1 MKKVYVSGLYRQE
14 ILDKHVL
21 DIQDYVEQAIKTFAI
36 GFMNTGNG
44 VLLGLNP
51 SILGSQSI
59 AISSGVIVENGI
71 YGELAS
77 STGVVLS
84 FPSSGTRTDLLVASY
99 EEVFTDY
106 ASGFVLLD
114 PATRVEQVIT
124 IPGSKTGQIKFE
136 QLTNVNKSNIPS
148 NKIPICEVVLNS
160 SSITSLLDIRT
171 YANLNKTVTAAT
183 SFSNL
188 FYGLM

>member
-21 DIQDYVEQAIKTFAI
+21 DIQDYVEQAIKTFAVN
-36 GFMNTGNG
+36 FMNTGNG
-44 VLLGLNP
+44 VLVGLDASTLDNQ
-51 SILGSQSI
+51 IVT
-59 AISSGVIVENGI
+59 ISSGIIVQDGV
-71 YGELAS
+71 YGELNA
-77 STGVVLS
+77 STGLVLS
-84 FPSSGTRTDLLVASY
+84 KPASGVRTDLIVASY
-99 EEVFTDY
+99 EEVLTDF

-124 IPGSKTGQIKFE
+124 LPGSKTGQIKFE
-136 QLTNVNKSNIPS
+136 QLINTNKSNIPS
-148 NKIPICEVVLNS
+148 NKIPICEVTLDQ
-160 SSITSLLDIRT
+160 SSIISLSDIRT

>member
-36 GFMNTGNG
+36 GYMNTGNG
-44 VLLGLNP
+44 VLLGLTP
-51 SILGSQSI
+51 STSDNQ
-59 AISSGVIVENGI
+59 AITLSSGVIVENGV
-71 YGELAS
+71 YGELTA
-77 STGVVLS
+77 STGILLS
-84 FPSSGTRTDLLVASY
+84 KPTSGVRTDLLVASY
-99 EEVFTDY
+99 EEVFTDF

-124 IPGSKTGQIKFE
+124 LPGAKMGQIKFE
-136 QLTNVNKSNIPS
+136 QLINTNKSNIPS
-148 NKIPICEVVLNS
+148 NKIPICEVTLNP
-160 SSITSLLDIRT
+160 SSIISLSDIRT